1 MIASEIQLM
10 SNLTRKQFLT
20 VIVTSF
26 AGAAIGCGDDETG
39 ASANNGGSGQG
50 GDGNQGG
57 AGTGGMGTGGGGMGT
72 GGMGTGGG
80 GACASGAEATAI
92 SNNHMQGNETPHT
105 LMTIAA
111 GDISGGGNMTY
122 ALEMGGGANMHSHDI
137 TLTAADFTTLL
148 GGGSVTV
155 TSTPHMGG
163 GGNSHMH
170 DVTISCA

>member
-1 MIASEIQLM
+1 M

-20 VIVTSF
+20 VIVTSV

-39 ASANNGGSGQG
+39 ASANDGGSGQG

-57 AGTGGMGTGGGGMGT
+57 AGTGGMGTGGMGT

-80 GACASGAEATAI
+80 GACVSGAEATAI
-92 SNNHMQGNETPHT
+92 SNNHMQGSETPHT

-111 GDISGGGNMTY
+111 GDISGGGDMTY
-122 ALEMGGGANMHSHDI
+122 ALEMGGGNNLHSHDI
-137 TLTAADFTTLL
+137 TLTAADFATLL

-155 TSTPHMGG
+155 TSTPHTGG
-163 GGNSHMH
+163 GGNTHMH